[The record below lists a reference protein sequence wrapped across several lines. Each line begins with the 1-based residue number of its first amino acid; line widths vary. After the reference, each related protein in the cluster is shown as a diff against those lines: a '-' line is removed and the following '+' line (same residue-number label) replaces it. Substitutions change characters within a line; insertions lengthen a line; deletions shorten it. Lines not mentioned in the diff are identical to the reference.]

1 MQNNTKNLKFDLQN
15 LYNKIVSLSRNKLL
29 YTTFNIDDTFQNR
42 IHLIFLHISFL
53 FIKIKE
59 NEEKKEYKVF
69 SQKMFDFV
77 FSKIET
83 NMREIGYG
91 DVSVNKNMKFL
102 VKVFYGVLLESE
114 NYHKNDIKSKSAFFQ
129 KVLTINSNIKKNGEY
144 NGIITYFD
152 KYQSFCVDLQIDYVL
167 KGDLN
172 FNFK

>member
-1 MQNNTKNLKFDLQN
+1 
-15 LYNKIVSLSRNKLL
+15 
-29 YTTFNIDDTFQNR
+29 
-42 IHLIFLHISFL
+42 
-53 FIKIKE
+53 
-59 NEEKKEYKVF
+59 
-69 SQKMFDFV
+69 
-77 FSKIET
+77 
-83 NMREIGYG
+83 
-91 DVSVNKNMKFL
+91 VSVNKNMKFL